1 MKYKRLF
8 KSFFYF
14 QTYNSLRGW
23 KMEKNNDESYNHII
37 NITDRKAI
45 SLSGIKKINNFDNT
59 EFFVDSIMGPLI
71 IKGEGLE
78 LLKMD
83 TFQGNLTIKGRI
95 TLINYLEDNKK
106 FKADNIMA
114 RLFKWLILKNK

>member
-1 MKYKRLF
+1 MEN
-8 KSFFYF
+8 KS
-14 QTYNSLRGW
+14 
-23 KMEKNNDESYNHII
+23 DDSYNHII

-45 SLSGIKKINNFDNT
+45 SLSGIKKINNFDDT
-59 EFFVDSIMGPLI
+59 EFFVDTIMGQLI

-78 LLKMD
+78 LIKMD

-95 TLINYLEDNKK
+95 ILINYLEDSKK

-114 RLFKWLILKNK
+114 RLFKW